1 MDKGSEIYMRSM
13 ESWLQDNDINFYSTH
28 NEGKSDAAERFIR
41 TLKNK
46 VYKYIISIRK
56 IIRKI
61 LNLILVIMLEYWNI
75 RTVFQ

>member
-61 LNLILVIMLEYWNI
+61 LNLILVIMLEY
-75 RTVFQ
+75 